1 MERRP
6 RFENVT
12 TCYSKVTPS
21 RHYVNR
27 KRRNKAA
34 GTFCFRLR
42 TALRP
47 NHYQP
52 IFQRI
57 CLMYGRFGGLTRDIS
72 PIYGTLTRKK
82 GAFGGK
88 HILSK
93 SAFLQKH
100 LPYISEKPADEP
112 ANLPY
117 ISEIGLVGGKK
128 KASRAG
134 RLSRER
140 NQLRRGCR
148 RRSLPDRT
156 GRDRPGLHRGRQA

>member
-34 GTFCFRLR
+34 GTFCFKLR

-57 CLMYGRFGGLTRDIS
+57 CLMYGRFGGLTRGIS

-88 HILSK
+88 HIPSK

-117 ISEIGLVGGKK
+117 IGEIGLVGGKK
-128 KASRAG
+128 KASHAG